1 MDNDS
6 LARAALAAVKYAP
19 FWLDA
24 KGAPSDQP
32 SLSESI
38 NCDLL
43 IVGAGFTGLW
53 AAIQA
58 KEDQPDRNVVI
69 IEANTV
75 ANGASGRPA
84 AILSTSVM
92 HGMENAQRLFPNDMD
107 LLEQL
112 GEDNIDGFKETI
124 EHHNIDCDLEWGG
137 ELTVAVGEE
146 GLSDIESEYALYE
159 KYGHVADQSDA

>member
-1 MDNDS
+1 MDTNPI
-6 LARAALAAVKYAP
+6 AHAALAAVKYAP

-24 KGAPSDQP
+24 EGKPSNEP
-32 SLSESI
+32 PLSDRI

-58 KEDQPDRNVVI
+58 KEDQPERNVVI

-75 ANGASGRPA
+75 AAGASGRPA

-92 HGMENAQRLFPNDMD
+92 HGMENAQRLFPKDMEV
-107 LLEQL
+107 LERL
-112 GEDNIDGFKETI
+112 GKENMDAFKETI
-124 EHHNIDCDLEWGG
+124 ERHNIDCDLEWGG
-137 ELTVAVGEE
+137 ELTVAVG
-146 GLSDIESEYALYE
+146 
-159 KYGHVADQSDA
+159 VAGSTGY